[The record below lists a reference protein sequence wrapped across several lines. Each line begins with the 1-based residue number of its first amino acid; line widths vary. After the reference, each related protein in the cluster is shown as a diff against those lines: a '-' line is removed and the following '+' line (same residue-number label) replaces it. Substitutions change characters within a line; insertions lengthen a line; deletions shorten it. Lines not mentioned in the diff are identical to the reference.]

1 MIELSILFPALIF
14 LPAALGFLGCF
25 LPRIIFP
32 ISIAT
37 LLSYAVLSVNFLNTS
52 FSYAFTLIG
61 NGGIQFSID
70 QYTFPLVFASSV
82 TLLISFGLFC
92 KGFSH
97 YFYQICLVLL
107 TALLISFSTVDLVSM
122 FIALELVGFSAFLLI
137 SDRNDDKSLFN
148 SFQYLIGGGL
158 AMLIYL
164 IGVVQAFTYTGTFL
178 IADLAKAPETALCL
192 IVAGL
197 LTKSGVFL
205 CGLWVPN
212 IYSYANSQSSAI
224 LSGCVT
230 CAGIAPIARMSQT
243 LAPIGDSMVVIG
255 VISAVIAAIY
265 AVFER
270 ESGRALG
277 WSSVSQLGIAILSP
291 AYACTYAMQHGI
303 CKALLFSTLHTETR
317 NDLNQNPNNESVH
330 AEHGHSS
337 RYQEPPIEEFIR
349 VLVFVIA
356 SLSIMGFPFLTGF
369 VTKNWVKTDLPY
381 EAKII
386 YTTAALLTSTVYAR
400 LIFDRTKHFL
410 INFKIRTL
418 LSLSNLNKNF
428 IDILSTPRIWILIL
442 SIAMLIGFSL
452 THEITYS
459 TSSINSAIT
468 SAILGAILFISVVG
482 IQADDFVK
490 PITRTLDL
498 VGAPFLVAA
507 LLLAN
512 LLYLKI

>member
-1 MIELSILFPALIF
+1 MMELSILFPALIF
-14 LPAALGFLGCF
+14 LPAALGFLGCIS
-25 LPRIIFP
+25 PRIVFP
-32 ISIAT
+32 ISIAM
-37 LLSYAVLSVNFLNTS
+37 LLSYAALAVNSINS
-52 FSYAFTLIG
+52 DFSYAFTLIG
-61 NGGIQFSID
+61 DGGIQFSID
-70 QYTFPLVFASSV
+70 QYTFPLVFGSSV
-82 TLLISFGLFC
+82 TLLISFGLFY
-92 KGFSH
+92 KKFSH
-97 YFYQICLVLL
+97 YFYQVCLVLF

-122 FIALELVGFSAFLLI
+122 FIALELVGFAAFLLI
-137 SDRNDDKSLFN
+137 ADRNDKKSLFN

-164 IGVVQAFTYTGTFL
+164 VGVVQAFTYTGTFL
-178 IADLAKAPETALCL
+178 IADLVRAPETALCL
-192 IVAGL
+192 IIAGL

-212 IYSYANSQSSAI
+212 IYSHANCQSSAI

-255 VISAVIAAIY
+255 VISAVVAAIY

-291 AYACTYAMQHGI
+291 TYACIYAMQHGI
-303 CKALLFSTLHTETR
+303 CKALLFSTLHTNSSSQLTH
-317 NDLNQNPNNESVH
+317 NSHSALGH
-330 AEHGHSS
+330 HGHQLSTKH
-337 RYQEPPIEEFIR
+337 PPIEEFLR

-369 VTKNWVKTDLPY
+369 VTKNWVKSDLPY

-400 LIFDRTKHFL
+400 LIYDRTSHYIKNYGTKSI
-410 INFKIRTL
+410 INLQHISR
-418 LSLSNLNKNF
+418 NV
-428 IDILSTPRIWILIL
+428 IDILSTPRLWILIL
-442 SIAMLIGFSL
+442 SFSL
-452 THEITYS
+452 LIAYS
-459 TSSINSAIT
+459 FTQGDIYYASSISSAIT
-468 SAILGAILFISVVG
+468 SAILGGILFVSVVG
-482 IQADDFVK
+482 IQADEFVK
-490 PITRTLDL
+490 PVTRTLDL

>member
-1 MIELSILFPALIF
+1 MIELEILLPALIF
-14 LPAALGFLGCF
+14 LPAALGFLGCV
-25 LPRIIFP
+25 LPRIVFP
-32 ISIAT
+32 ISVLLLVCYAT
-37 LLSYAVLSVNFLNTS
+37 LAGS
-52 FSYAFTLIG
+52 FIGSDYTYAFTLIG
-61 NGGIQFSID
+61 DGGIQFSVD
-70 QYTFPLVFASSV
+70 NYTFPLVFGSSI
-82 TLLISFGLFC
+82 TLLISFGLFSRR
-92 KGFSH
+92 FSH
-97 YFYQICLVLL
+97 YFYQVCLVLF

-137 SDRNDDKSLFN
+137 ADRNDKKSLFN

-178 IADLAKAPETALCL
+178 ISDLVNAPETALCL

-212 IYSYANSQSSAI
+212 IYSHANCQSSAI

-243 LAPIGDSMVVIG
+243 LTPIGDSMVVIG
-255 VISAVIAAIY
+255 VISAVVAAIY

-291 AYACTYAMQHGI
+291 TYACIYAMQHGV
-303 CKALLFSTLHTETR
+303 CKALLFSTLR
-317 NDLNQNPNNESVH
+317 SGDQ
-330 AEHGHSS
+330 AEVALSSHSGHGHGSIN
-337 RYQEPPIEEFIR
+337 EPSPLPVEELIR
-349 VLVFVIA
+349 VIVFVVA
-356 SLSIMGFPFLTGF
+356 SLSIMGFPFLSGF

-400 LIFDRTKHFL
+400 LIFDRASNYFSGFKNILSVNSLKINRAL
-410 INFKIRTL
+410 I
-418 LSLSNLNKNF
+418 
-428 IDILSTPRIWILIL
+428 DCMSTPRIWILLI
-442 SIAMLIGFSL
+442 SIVLLIGFSF
-452 THEITYS
+452 TQTDVYS
-459 TSSINSAIT
+459 LKNINSAIV
-468 SAILGAILFISVVG
+468 SAVLGGILFVSVVG
-482 IQADDFVK
+482 IQADEFVK

>member
-1 MIELSILFPALIF
+1 MIELKILLPALIF
-14 LPAALGFLGCF
+14 LPAALGFLGCV
-25 LPRIIFP
+25 LPRIVFP
-32 ISIAT
+32 ISVLLLVCYAT
-37 LLSYAVLSVNFLNTS
+37 LAGS
-52 FSYAFTLIG
+52 FIGSDYTYAFTLIG
-61 NGGIQFSID
+61 DGGIQFSVD
-70 QYTFPLVFASSV
+70 NYTFPLVFGSSI
-82 TLLISFGLFC
+82 TLLISFGLFSRR
-92 KGFSH
+92 FSH
-97 YFYQICLVLL
+97 YFYQVCLVLF

-137 SDRNDDKSLFN
+137 ADRNDKKSLFN

-178 IADLAKAPETALCL
+178 ISDLVKAPETALCL

-212 IYSYANSQSSAI
+212 IYSHANCQSSAI

-243 LAPIGDSMVVIG
+243 LTPIGDSMVVIG

-291 AYACTYAMQHGI
+291 TYACIYAMQHGI
-303 CKALLFSTLHTETR
+303 CKALLFSTLRTGDQAEVSLSSH
-317 NDLNQNPNNESVH
+317 P
-330 AEHGHSS
+330 EHGHGS
-337 RYQEPPIEEFIR
+337 IEEPEPLPVEELIR
-349 VLVFVIA
+349 VIVFIVA
-356 SLSIMGFPFLTGF
+356 SLSIMGFPFLSGF

-400 LIFDRTKHFL
+400 LIFDRTLNYFSGFKNMVS
-410 INFKIRTL
+410 INSLKINRAL
-418 LSLSNLNKNF
+418 VDC
-428 IDILSTPRIWILIL
+428 ISTPRIWILL
-442 SIAMLIGFSL
+442 FSIVSLIGLSFTQTDLYSL
-452 THEITYS
+452 K
-459 TSSINSAIT
+459 SINSAIV
-468 SAILGAILFISVVG
+468 SAVLGGILFVSVVG
-482 IQADDFVK
+482 IQADEFVK